1 MSKIKVKTVKYNRLP
16 STKDD
21 SLGAR
26 YYNIIKEKIKKENK

>member
-1 MSKIKVKTVKYNRLP
+1 MSKIKVKKVKYNRLP

-26 YYNIIKEKIKKENK
+26 YYNIIKEKIKNE